1 MHFVSLRA
9 VYLAPQRRK
18 RKTIKQ
24 TKTANLTRLVILE
37 TTDDYELL
45 GYDSRSFKRYL
56 SIKRRAC
63 KIQA

>member
-24 TKTANLTRLVILE
+24 TKTASLTGLVILE
-37 TTDDYELL
+37 TIDDYELL
-45 GYDSRSFKRYL
+45 R
-56 SIKRRAC
+56 
-63 KIQA
+63 